1 MMDDGGVMGIS
12 LTYPYDRLVVDS
24 AASGTQLAT
33 GQFAGSEMIGADKDG
48 NPVETVLEKAIKTGR
63 STGLV
68 SDTRLTHATPA
79 AFAAHQPHR
88 RHGKRNCR

>member
-1 MMDDGGVMGIS
+1 MGIS
-12 LTYPYDRLVVDS
+12 LTYPSVALVADS

-48 NPVETVLEKAIKTGR
+48 NPVETVLEKAIKTGK